1 MRKFFLFFTLLFT
14 YNVNSQSFVSTLP
27 EYKKV
32 ILEVFTGSTCSFC
45 VDGHVIAQ
53 QIIDNNP
60 GNVFIISIHAGAFAY
75 PDWDVEDF
83 RTEIGTTLDFQ
94 TGMMGYP
101 EAMINRDGSQLRYN
115 RGVWANQVNQRLQEQ
130 SPLNVGVQANID
142 STNKLIVDVEVYFTG
157 TQTVTTNQLHVA
169 VVQNN
174 IEGYQSG
181 SSANPSQVLSN
192 GNYSHQNVFRHLI
205 TNPNVPGLM
214 SSVTWGDTISTIT
227 QGTLFANQYTWQ
239 LPTDI
244 NGIDLDPLNLSVIA
258 FVSEG
263 NQVNDKILSGNQ
275 CIPNVMNTT
284 SIYDFVEEKKR
295 LINVVD
301 VLGRQSKE
309 LKNQP
314 LFYIY
319 DDGTVEKKIILE

>member
-1 MRKFFLFFTLLFT
+1 MKCLLDLL
-14 YNVNSQSFVSTLP
+14 VL
-27 EYKKV
+27 
-32 ILEVFTGSTCSFC
+32 FC

-75 PDWDVEDF
+75 QIGMLKDF

-174 IEGYQSG
+174 IEGYPKWLLCKPISSTFKWELQS
-181 SSANPSQVLSN
+181 S
-192 GNYSHQNVFRHLI
+192 
-205 TNPNVPGLM
+205 
-214 SSVTWGDTISTIT
+214 
-227 QGTLFANQYTWQ
+227 
-239 LPTDI
+239 
-244 NGIDLDPLNLSVIA
+244 
-258 FVSEG
+258 
-263 NQVNDKILSGNQ
+263 K
-275 CIPNVMNTT
+275 CIPPSDN
-284 SIYDFVEEKKR
+284 
-295 LINVVD
+295 
-301 VLGRQSKE
+301 
-309 LKNQP
+309 
-314 LFYIY
+314 
-319 DDGTVEKKIILE
+319 